1 VANQWLRL
9 WHDMPTDPKWRTISR
24 VSKQR
29 IGDVMSVY
37 VHLLVVASSSKTR
50 GSIIGARSED
60 IATALDME
68 TNEVDAVL
76 QAMEGRVLGDGL
88 LLGWETRQ
96 PLREDGAN
104 GSRGEASDNYIY
116 FVAATNSD
124 VVKLGFSKNPWSRLK
139 DLQGGSAEKY
149 SVLATLKTP
158 NRSEA
163 ELHELF
169 KLSRKNGEWFARTEA
184 LNLLISNIKNKYIVD
199 YEGCI
204 KFLKSLDS
212 GKFLVATNN
221 YGIDVVTTKDK
232 DKTREDKELIPSLSD
247 SANPTDP
254 AIQNQNPEKPESKK
268 SAIPPCPF
276 DALIDAYEAALPSLP
291 SVTRSLFRDGVNGK
305 ATAQRWAW
313 VMVATHEKGKKK
325 GERLAVTQ
333 QDGIDWFTRFFDYAA
348 GSDFL
353 TGANGKF
360 TGCSMGWLMAKSNFE
375 KVLAGNYHMDKAA

>member
-24 VSKQR
+24 ISGESISLV
-29 IGDVMSVY
+29 IAVY
-37 VHLLVVASSSKTR
+37 MHLLVDASRNVTR
-50 GSIIGARSED
+50 GHVTVTVED
-60 IATALDME
+60 LASALDVTEKQIESIFSAMDGRVMTGKALSGWDKRQVKREDSGDDE
-68 TNEVDAVL
+68 TGAKSAAQRKAEQREREK
-76 QAMEGRVLGDGL
+76 QAMINASKSVAPKTCHDE
-88 LLGWETRQ
+88 
-96 PLREDGAN
+96 
-104 GSRGEASDNYIY
+104 SRNVTLD
-116 FVAATNSD
+116 
-124 VVKLGFSKNPWSRLK
+124 KNRL
-139 DLQGGSAEKY
+139 
-149 SVLATLKTP
+149 
-158 NRSEA
+158 
-163 ELHELF
+163 
-169 KLSRKNGEWFARTEA
+169 
-184 LNLLISNIKNKYIVD
+184 
-199 YEGCI
+199 
-204 KFLKSLDS
+204 
-212 GKFLVATNN
+212 
-221 YGIDVVTTKDK
+221 
-232 DKTREDKELIPSLSD
+232 DKELIPSLSD

-254 AIQNQNPEKPESKK
+254 VIQNPNPEKPESKK

-276 DALIDAYEAALPSLP
+276 DSLIDAYEAALPSLP